1 MGIFSQ
7 YLKSDLFVRAKKL
20 VNSCYHVV
28 ALESCSFFLRHI
40 SCTFSCWYS
49 LVVLLC
55 TIFDFQQGE
64 ISMEVM
70 FVAPD
75 EDSDDENN
83 EYEDEHGFRLAA
95 SFGFHYLV
103 SVV

>member
-1 MGIFSQ
+1 M
-7 YLKSDLFVRAKKL
+7 D
-20 VNSCYHVV
+20 
-28 ALESCSFFLRHI
+28 
-40 SCTFSCWYS
+40 
-49 LVVLLC
+49 
-55 TIFDFQQGE
+55 
-64 ISMEVM
+64 VM